1 MIIDQDFKFRD
12 DIERDTIPI
21 EILTGAYKGVI
32 MRYTEV
38 SIREQENDTARLRF
52 TYELIEMGD
61 HTETKLRE
69 DKVFLTEA
77 GLILNA
83 MILETLGDEPDATGE
98 NYSEEPV
105 EERSVHAQ
113 GSSIS
118 EG

>member
-1 MIIDQDFKFRD
+1 MIIEKDFKFRD
-12 DIERDTIPI
+12 DIEKDTIPI

-38 SIREQENDTARLRF
+38 SIHEQENDTAKLRF
-52 TYELIEMGD
+52 SYELIEMGD

-69 DKVFLTEA
+69 DRVFLTEA

-83 MILETLGDEPDATGE
+83 MILETVGDVPDATGE

-105 EERSVHAQ
+105 EERSVHTQ

-118 EG
+118 